1 MSSSPEPQP
10 AEPSPPVAADASPVM
25 ADPSPPPDEFDDY
38 EELTPELVEDE
49 AIRGDFVLRWSVVLM
64 AVLFGAMRIAE
75 SSTLVH
81 VASGQ
86 YLWSHGVLPPAN
98 DYLSHSAS
106 DRRWDNPAWGFDLLA
121 AALVGLGGYGALT
134 LLKMLVAG
142 ATFWRITH
150 TAREDLR
157 TWWHAWCA
165 ALALI
170 VCQPHLTAQSTLW
183 TLPGIALVLT
193 WLYEP
198 RIRQAG
204 RVSSPLWL
212 VPLFIVWSNLDS
224 RMWLGWFALLLAWIA
239 SLLSHEQPSGAADER
254 SKSRSSGELVRG
266 LGLAIVAG
274 LVNPF
279 GWRVLTAPFRL
290 YGWDYFAYR
299 DYLSGGAHAGSVLQ
313 YFPITDSGFWNWREP
328 ATWSTGLLWGSLV
341 AVLVL
346 HRRHARAL
354 DWLLALGFTA
364 IGCAALREMPVAAL
378 VWAVVAGV
386 VGQEWHRATCRQDY
400 TVDFRELLFSRGGRA
415 VTVLAFTA
423 LAFFGATGRLT
434 ESFPSVLGFG
444 LEAQLAAGVESHKSA
459 LTKCPDDHPFNTRA
473 VQGDILIA
481 VGGKPFLDSRLPLF
495 HGSGRDNLVKLHSMV
510 RDSLRPQE
518 AGDAG
523 AADSTWKTVFDKYGV
538 QAVMPRLAGAT
549 GLSAPDYAQLIALLG
564 REDQWSLTHLGPVAA
579 VFVRKDSVDPEVNI
593 LIAENTV
600 DLSNLAYRATPTA
613 PPVPPRD
620 VWASPPGFYDRYVWK
635 RYKPIPDDV
644 LEALHLVRLA
654 SDPGL
659 PRSLSRFRHALVLLS
674 VRKLQAG
681 LSRDPS
687 LGAGW
692 DSLGTA
698 YRLLMNWEGSIVP
711 RNLGPPPAGLR
722 YYQAVGA
729 FGQALVAD
737 PRGEVALANLLQL
750 YQYAGRLELALDAA
764 ERIEALLKSKGS
776 ASAAERQAFREQR
789 AEMLSLRVRLKKQ
802 VDSAREDLQ
811 QFSAENTQPLDQV
824 QRAIG
829 LGLYRTALTL
839 LEGNRAEW
847 QANLPLRL
855 TYAVLLLETGRV
867 SEASDELRQLEI
879 PARQSGL
886 ENWREPSVIP
896 LTLQGDNERAIALL
910 LEGLEQ
916 SRQGMVGGVLA
927 ALPPRGGG
935 ERGRLWPLDAL
946 SAAFVTL
953 GAGYELDL
961 ENRNLAG
968 VLLLE
973 AGRGA
978 EATEMFKT
986 VAWGDGTLE
995 SRGLA
1000 NFLLRMTTGVNSEE
1014 IPLLFEP
1021 EP

>member
-1 MSSSPEPQP
+1 VITDP
-10 AEPSPPVAADASPVM
+10 A
-25 ADPSPPPDEFDDY
+25 PPPDEFDDY

-75 SSTLVH
+75 SATLVH

-134 LLKMLVAG
+134 LLKMLLAG
-142 ATFWRITH
+142 ATFWRVTH
-150 TAREDLR
+150 TARDDLR

-165 ALALI
+165 ALALV
-170 VCQPHLTAQSTLW
+170 VCQPHLTALSTLW
-183 TLPGIALVLT
+183 TLPGIALVLA

-198 RIRQAG
+198 RIRLEG
-204 RVSSPLWL
+204 RASSPVWL
-212 VPLFIVWSNLDS
+212 IPLFVVWSNLDS
-224 RMWLGWFALLLAWIA
+224 RMWLGWLALLLAWIA
-239 SLLSHEQPSGAADER
+239 STLSREPVGEESD
-254 SKSRSSGELVRG
+254 SRRTSRASRELAKA
-266 LGLAIVAG
+266 LGLSIVAG

-279 GWRVLTAPFRL
+279 GWRVLAAPFRL
-290 YGWDYFAYR
+290 YGWDYVAYR

-313 YFPITDSGFWNWREP
+313 YFPITDPGFWNWREP
-328 ATWSTGLLWGSLV
+328 ATWSTGLLWVSLV

-354 DWLLALGFTA
+354 DWFLAIGFTV

-386 VGQEWHRATCRQDY
+386 VGQEWHRANCRQDY

-444 LEAQLAAGVESHKSA
+444 LEAQLAAGVESHKTA
-459 LTKCPDDHPFNTRA
+459 LSKCPDDHPFNTRA

-495 HGSGRDNLVKLHSMV
+495 HGTGRDNLVKLHTMV
-510 RDSLRPQE
+510 RESLRPQE
-518 AGDAG
+518 EGDAG
-523 AADSTWKTVFDKYGV
+523 AADSTWKTVLDKYGV

-549 GLSAPDYAQLIALLG
+549 GLSAPDYSQLVALLG
-564 REDQWSLTHLGPVAA
+564 REDEWALTHLGPVAA
-579 VFVRKDSVDPEVNI
+579 VFVRRNTGDPTVDKFT
-593 LIAENTV
+593 AENAV
-600 DLSNLAYRATPTA
+600 DLALLAYRSPPPAQPATPRDAWATA
-613 PPVPPRD
+613 
-620 VWASPPGFYDRYVWK
+620 PGFYDRYVWK
-635 RYKPIPDDV
+635 RYHPIPDDV

-659 PRSLSRFRHALVLLS
+659 PRSLGRFRHALVLLT

-681 LSRDPS
+681 LTRDPS
-687 LGAGW
+687 LAAGW

-711 RNLGPPPAGLR
+711 RNLGPAPAGLR

-750 YQYAGRLELALDAA
+750 YQFAGRLELAVDAA
-764 ERIEALLKSKGS
+764 ERIEALLRAKGGRT
-776 ASAAERQAFREQR
+776 AEERQALREQR
-789 AEMLSLRVRLKKQ
+789 AEMLSLRVRIRKQ
-802 VDSAREDLQ
+802 VDSARDDLK
-811 QFSAENTQPLDQV
+811 QFSAENPKPLDQI

-829 LGLYRTALTL
+829 LGLYRTALEL
-839 LEGNRAEW
+839 MEANRAEW
-847 QANLPLRL
+847 QANLTFRL
-855 TYAVLLLETGRV
+855 TYAVMLLEAGRA

-879 PARQSGL
+879 PARQSGID
-886 ENWREPSVIP
+886 NWREPSLVA
-896 LTLQGDNERAIALL
+896 LTLQGDYERAISILA
-910 LEGLEQ
+910 EGREQ
-916 SRQGMVGGVLA
+916 SRQGMIGGLLA
-927 ALPPRGGG
+927 SLPPRGGG

-946 SAAFVTL
+946 STAYLALVD
-953 GAGYELDL
+953 GYELDL

-973 AGRGA
+973 AGRNA
-978 EATEMFKT
+978 EAAAMFKE
-986 VAWGDGTLE
+986 VAWGDGRFE
-995 SRGLA
+995 GRGLA
-1000 NFLLRMTTGVNSEE
+1000 NFLLRMTTGINSEE
-1014 IPLLFEP
+1014 VPLLFEP